1 MNPIA
6 PTMRWKTARIAILSI
21 AFGMGLFI
29 VLVQAWSNLDY
40 ILLLVGFNM
49 VPIAFF
55 LACAYGLSNTRDTTA
70 RIILLIGGILSGVV
84 VLLILNRIMDFNY
97 QMALGAALM
106 NASVLFTRELG

>member
-1 MNPIA
+1 
-6 PTMRWKTARIAILSI
+6 MRWKTARIAILSI
-21 AFGMGLFI
+21 AFGSGLFI
-29 VLVQAWSNLDY
+29 VLIQAWSNLDY

-84 VLLILNRIMDFNY
+84 VLLVMNRLMSFNY
-97 QMALGAALM
+97 QMAFGAALM
-106 NASVLFTRELG
+106 NAAVLFTRELS